1 MKTASVRADS
11 DRTRVRRPA
20 SILLAIASV
29 LLGACAPQGVSF
41 LTPGGPVAQSEL
53 SHFFTIAAISLVAIL
68 PVLILTPLIVWRYRR
83 RGGKGD
89 YAPGWDYSRVLE
101 LAMWGVPAL
110 IVLVLATQLV
120 RHTFALDPYRPLAS
134 DVEPLR
140 VDVVALNWKWLFILP
155 DHGIATVDD
164 LAVPVGVPVVLR
176 LTSDSAMQSFMV
188 GALAGQIYVMPGM
201 ETRQVLMADRQGV
214 FKGRNTQYNG
224 SGFAAQSFVV
234 RALPRA
240 EFDAW
245 VAGVRAL
252 GRPLDASSY
261 AILAAPSSAS
271 QAARMMGRED
281 GAALQFASVAP
292 DLFTTI
298 LHRYMGPR
306 AVAPTEQPGAPGF
319 STLPTPDSPHTVHA
333 RPAGAKP

>member
-1 MKTASVRADS
+1 MKDSLVRSESERAD
-11 DRTRVRRPA
+11 VRRQA
-20 SILLAIASV
+20 GILLALASV

-83 RGGKGD
+83 RGGTGN
-89 YAPGWDYSRVLE
+89 YAPRWDYSRALE

-110 IVLVLATQLV
+110 IVAVLATQLV
-120 RHTFALDPYRPLAS
+120 RNTLALDPYRPLAS

-164 LAVPVGVPVVLR
+164 LAVPVGVPIVFR
-176 LTSDSAMQSFMV
+176 LTSDTVMQSFMV

-224 SGFAAQSFVV
+224 SGFAAQRFVV
-234 RALPRA
+234 KALPGA

-245 VAGVRAL
+245 VASVRGA

-261 AILAAPSSAS
+261 AILAAPSSGAE
-271 QAARMMGRED
+271 AARMMGHGD
-281 GAALQFASVAP
+281 AAAIRFAPVAP
-292 DLFTTI
+292 DLFAAI

-306 AVAPTEQPGAPGF
+306 AVAAAEQPGTPGF
-319 STLPTPDSPHTVHA
+319 ATVPTSDASHTGHA